1 MSIRRPLAS
10 LVGLSLILGA
20 CGASASTAPNTE
32 SPSAASIEPTAS
44 ASPSV
49 SPNASPTAQPTPTPS
64 PSPTPAPSGA
74 AFTLDSQVW
83 WSGYA
88 ITVTGGAYNPLKHTL
103 AINATFQ
110 NTSTQQTDLSQV
122 SNGVKIVWSG
132 QFLPGYLNAGAV
144 PVGATASG
152 VIQLQPPA
160 GFVVADAVLT
170 FGQPDE
176 HQAVVPLNGGP
187 ASSDQPSPLT
197 VSGAVKMGKYVT
209 FTVTKAMLVP
219 AACSGYPDR
228 IRYGSLKK
236 NLISIV
242 LWGVATN
249 TDPLNYAQID
259 QGYVAVPD
267 GTTAVSNP
275 AVGLELAPKA
285 TLRDQGMCFA
295 VPAPG
300 SGSYTLTM
308 HESRSKANGTLTF
321 AVP

>member
-1 MSIRRPLAS
+1 MSIRRS
-10 LVGLSLILGA
+10 LVILVGFSLVLGA
-20 CGASASTAPNTE
+20 CGAASSTAPNVE
-32 SPSAASIEPTAS
+32 SPSAASNGPSESPSPS
-44 ASPSV
+44 ASP
-49 SPNASPTAQPTPTPS
+49 NESPTARPTPS
-64 PSPTPAPSGA
+64 PSPSPTPSPSAA

-83 WSGYA
+83 WSGYV
-88 ITVTGGAYNPLKHTL
+88 ITVTGGTYNPLKH
-103 AINATFQ
+103 AMSINASFQ
-110 NTSTQQTDLSQV
+110 NTSTQQTDLTQL
-122 SNGVKIVWSG
+122 SNGVKIVWNG
-132 QFLPGYLNAGAV
+132 QFLPGYLNEGPV

-152 VIQLQPPA
+152 VIQLTPPT

-176 HQAVVPLNGGP
+176 HQALVPLSGG
-187 ASSDQPSPLT
+187 AATSDQPSPMT
-197 VSGAVKMGKYVT
+197 VAGVVKMGKYVT
-209 FTVTKAMLVP
+209 FTISKAMLVP

-236 NLISIV
+236 NLESIV

-259 QGYVAVPD
+259 QGYIAVPD

-275 AVGLELAPKA
+275 AVGFSLGPKA

-308 HESRSKANGTLTF
+308 HESRSKANGTLPF
-321 AVP
+321 VVP